1 MTPSRPRPDSYS
13 RPWPMALRLGLLLLA
28 SCAPKDT
35 GDEFLNTFQRQA
47 CAKFDSCGM
56 DEAECDAW
64 LESTGFGLDD
74 ACLDVG
80 EYHPEYASTCL
91 SVVLDLL
98 NCDELEDYYDRGSTL
113 PYCDMALAGC
123 LPDSGG

>member
-1 MTPSRPRPDSYS
+1 V
-13 RPWPMALRLGLLLLA
+13 ALGLGLVLLG

-56 DEAECDAW
+56 DEVECDAW

-74 ACLDVG
+74 ACLDAG
-80 EYHPEYASTCL
+80 EYHAEYADLCLYIVDHLTC
-91 SVVLDLL
+91 
-98 NCDELEDYYDRGSTL
+98 EDAESYVDRGWAV

-123 LPDSGG
+123 LPDSGE